1 MAKTYFQWA
10 EFRSTKAGIKLHTK
24 FNLNKGIP
32 ELIIVSNAKP
42 HDRTKMKELITE
54 NNCIYV
60 FDKGYVDYKKFDEFS
75 EDRKSTRLN
84 SSHANIS
91 YAVFC
96 LKKKNNVFAY
106 ISDELKR
113 IVQ

>member
-1 MAKTYFQWA
+1 MIRRPPRSTLFPYTTLFRSFQWA

-75 EDRKSTRLN
+75 NKGIQFITDRKS
-84 SSHANIS
+84 
-91 YAVFC
+91 V
-96 LKKKNNVFAY
+96 V
-106 ISDELKR
+106 
-113 IVQ
+113 